1 MLRRMP
7 RRAYVWILGLPL
19 IVTAL
24 LAGESCTNSKP
35 ATGLGAGCSINSDCS
50 GSLICA
56 YGLCHVACVT
66 SKDCSSGETCLP
78 PGECELPQEA
88 TCSSTVPCVEG
99 LVCANDTCKAPCT
112 PGLPTGSAGG
122 CLGGQTCSMV
132 AAATDS
138 VCLDNGDGGAPDGA
152 TGGDGSSSGGD
163 GSSGSDGTM
172 TGGDGS
178 PCTSPETTFGLIGQ
192 GDSNPN
198 FGSAVGALGTN
209 VMYILSGYSATA
221 ADGGTSTAVY
231 VQAFD
236 PRTGASKGPAQ
247 QLFVPPELVSGAT
260 IQFITLYSAAVSPT
274 GEIALV
280 YYMQNVSGVNSLCV
294 AFLSPSTGSG
304 SVAGLQF
311 QQAVQVSGSTDWE
324 ITANVPGVIWS
335 NASQAFLVS
344 YMYGV
349 PNGLGYGMS
358 VNKFTADGQV
368 APGSFEPA
376 PALAGGF
383 GSQALNGNL
392 GESGNLLAVSYIAG
406 SNGTSAAGAWVSIL
420 DESGNLEGSPT
431 ELVAEY
437 NGDGAWVTVA
447 GTAQGFVY
455 FYDELGYGG
464 GGGPGTTASVGE
476 VFLSTS
482 PDGGIVGGDISGEG
496 GVGAFPGFS
505 FPAHANFGI
514 AVADDVGTG
523 GSGGVGVVLQY
534 SGGTVGFAY
543 VGADGIEHQGPFLVL
558 SGASG
563 GTVDVA
569 LTNLNGSFAV
579 SAFSQS
585 FLSTQVVASGICP

>member
-1 MLRRMP
+1 MP

-198 FGSAVGALGTN
+198 FGSAVGALGAPR
-209 VMYILSGYSATA
+209 ATPELLKCLHA
-221 ADGGTSTAVY
+221 LAE
-231 VQAFD
+231 
-236 PRTGASKGPAQ
+236 RTGRLLSESDIFSSLIDDWRLGLEVSVISTLAHRLTRILQVRDPLCDRVHLAAPA
-247 QLFVPPELVSGAT
+247 
-260 IQFITLYSAAVSPT
+260 
-274 GEIALV
+274 
-280 YYMQNVSGVNSLCV
+280 
-294 AFLSPSTGSG
+294 
-304 SVAGLQF
+304 VAGW
-311 QQAVQVSGSTDWE
+311 T
-324 ITANVPGVIWS
+324 
-335 NASQAFLVS
+335 
-344 YMYGV
+344 
-349 PNGLGYGMS
+349 
-358 VNKFTADGQV
+358 
-368 APGSFEPA
+368 
-376 PALAGGF
+376 LAGV
-383 GSQALNGNL
+383 L
-392 GESGNLLAVSYIAG
+392 
-406 SNGTSAAGAWVSIL
+406 AGASRRV
-420 DESGNLEGSPT
+420 GRRRAN
-431 ELVAEY
+431 A
-437 NGDGAWVTVA
+437 
-447 GTAQGFVY
+447 AQK
-455 FYDELGYGG
+455 
-464 GGGPGTTASVGE
+464 PR
-476 VFLSTS
+476 
-482 PDGGIVGGDISGEG
+482 
-496 GVGAFPGFS
+496 GV
-505 FPAHANFGI
+505 
-514 AVADDVGTG
+514 
-523 GSGGVGVVLQY
+523 
-534 SGGTVGFAY
+534 
-543 VGADGIEHQGPFLVL
+543 
-558 SGASG
+558 
-563 GTVDVA
+563 
-569 LTNLNGSFAV
+569 
-579 SAFSQS
+579 
-585 FLSTQVVASGICP
+585 